1 MFSPLR
7 SLWVFPSCLLALNLL
22 TPNSSA
28 QSANVTTWH
37 NDNNRTGW
45 QQNETILR
53 ATGTGA
59 MNQNNFGLLW
69 QLPVTGYVYAQPL
82 AVTYPQTIG
91 SCNNP
96 CSLVFIATEQD
107 MLYAFNAASNSST
120 PFWGPVNLAQ
130 AVNIQDAAVN
140 CASGGN
146 WTHKYP
152 CNDKT
157 PPSSIVGP
165 YIGVTG
171 TPVID
176 TIVTPDTLFVVG
188 AVYSPVIPSVSYYLF
203 AVNTTSGSVLAKTQ
217 IAGTV
222 NGNTPGTKCQS
233 TYPAS
238 GQVSFNS
245 TSPATSNHLQ
255 RSALLL
261 LNDSVYVGFAPYPE
275 PSNNGWIFG
284 YTYNGGNSFSQ
295 TALFNSTPYGTG
307 GGIWGSGAGPA
318 SDGTYIYA
326 ATGNG
331 TFQDEEDIPFEAG
344 DSLVKFT
351 SSLTLADFYSPSDD
365 SGTTRCDA
373 DLDFSSGG
381 VLLVPSPYK
390 YTCTGNSCSQCT
402 GGCNVVIEADKESK
416 LYVANQASLGG
427 FSPTTTTNIE
437 TVQTPCVPTGCPNN
451 PANQGYWASPAYWFD
466 GTHAWIYYSPTA
478 QMEPTVAPYPVYGY
492 NLAASG
498 PSGPISQTATAN
510 TSAFFCQY
518 GPTPSVSSNGSNTAI
533 LWAIENQNSGN
544 PSNCP
549 TGGYESAA
557 LHAFNA
563 STLTQLY
570 SSSGLGALLGLV
582 TSFSTPSIFQGQ
594 VYVGTETVN
603 AQGDTTPGVAVFGC
617 LNSSC
622 GN

>member
-1 MFSPLR
+1 M
-7 SLWVFPSCLLALNLL
+7 
-22 TPNSSA
+22 
-28 QSANVTTWH
+28 
-37 NDNNRTGW
+37 
-45 QQNETILR
+45 
-53 ATGTGA
+53 
-59 MNQNNFGLLW
+59 
-69 QLPVTGYVYAQPL
+69 
-82 AVTYPQTIG
+82 
-91 SCNNP
+91 
-96 CSLVFIATEQD
+96 
-107 MLYAFNAASNSST
+107 
-120 PFWGPVNLAQ
+120 
-130 AVNIQDAAVN
+130 NIQDAAVN

-261 LNDSVYVGFAPYPE
+261 LNDSVYVGFAPYPK

-437 TVQTPCVPTGCPNN
+437 TVQTPCVPTRVPQQPRKPGLLGQSSILVRRHPRLDLLLANGPDGADRRAVPSLRVQAGGQRPFWPNFSN
-451 PANQGYWASPAYWFD
+451 SD
-466 GTHAWIYYSPTA
+466 GQH
-478 QMEPTVAPYPVYGY
+478 ERLV
-492 NLAASG
+492 L
-498 PSGPISQTATAN
+498 PIRPNALRIFQRQ
-510 TSAFFCQY
+510 QY
-518 GPTPSVSSNGSNTAI
+518 GNFVGHQEVRIQETPPIVLPAATSQRRCTRSMRAHSRNFISSG
-533 LWAIENQNSGN
+533 
-544 PSNCP
+544 
-549 TGGYESAA
+549 
-557 LHAFNA
+557 
-563 STLTQLY
+563 
-570 SSSGLGALLGLV
+570 GLGALLGLV
-582 TSFSTPSIFQGQ
+582 TSFSTPLDLRGPGVCGDRNSD
-594 VYVGTETVN
+594 

-617 LNSSC
+617 LNSIVRELEE
-622 GN
+622 GNKNETRALLRDPLHRLCRDLSDWEDGEQPVR